1 MMHRSDA
8 LITCTTVLIV
18 RALSRVFVT
27 LFLQLF
33 LWGTAVSAQ
42 DSLFIPALSDG
53 LKLQAELPNWIKG
66 ALLEARA
73 VHGQVHMGIDTTA
86 IAMKIAGLENDLDL
100 QLTQN
105 DPSTIGRNLRVIRD
119 QRTELDRL
127 WKHLNLAVA
136 PLDLELSAYSEYR
149 TRMLQVLSDPH
160 LAVVDSDS
168 ALSDLFQAEAAM
180 VRSVA
185 GNTLERCE
193 ANMEAMLAIQERA
206 IQLGVRLTAE
216 RDRLSEVIVA
226 EEGSVLSRRYPPIW
240 RVSTASMPATREVLV
255 RSWKAFLTTMEAF
268 GAHFWKQLILLRL
281 VVLILA
287 LLPLWYMRRHIRD
300 KEATPYS
307 AQMHF
312 LVKYPA
318 QVGAI
323 FILVLTPLLFTH
335 IPRIAVELFFI
346 GMLTTLATIF
356 VKENAFVRRPLFYA
370 VLVYY
375 VLLKFSNVLLDVT
388 LLKRVWLVLSIALI
402 PLGHGFLKR
411 LLRSGFKHPN
421 RARLLMNVLA
431 LQLVIG
437 WVAHLLG
444 WYRLG
449 NNLITEA
456 LDAFFLAISLHIVV
470 SGLYEYL
477 LIFGD
482 RRHRQGLPV
491 PLNLFKA
498 KPRIIRLLDVLALLF
513 WGYAYVNGL
522 DIGELVGERL
532 SDGLGATRTIMGFA
546 FTWWT
551 ILSFVTAIALA
562 IFISE
567 LLKDLFEEDTVGIA
581 GHRRGGGLLL
591 LLRLFVL
598 FGGFMMALAVS
609 GIPMDRLAIVLGAFS
624 VGIGFGLQN
633 LTNNLVSG
641 IMLAMEKPI
650 RTGDEVAVK
659 DGSGTVMDI
668 GIRSTKLQNTS
679 GSVLIVPNGMLIS
692 EMVRNRTL
700 TDRTGEVVVKLQVP
714 LVKDMARVLDTVQRT
729 ADKYAESG
737 MRPPVAQLVEL
748 DRLYARMEVH
758 LWVHD
763 VRHAAAKQSQVL
775 RDVISA
781 LEGIGLDWN
790 AGRAYGP
797 DEA

>member
-1 MMHRSDA
+1 MMHEFTPP
-8 LITCTTVLIV
+8 ITCATMLTKRAFPRVLVILMLVAFPWSVVV
-18 RALSRVFVT
+18 R
-27 LFLQLF
+27 
-33 LWGTAVSAQ
+33 AQ
-42 DSLFIPALSDG
+42 DSLVLAPVTGD
-53 LKLQAELPNWIKG
+53 LKLEAELPNWIRG

-136 PLDLELSAYSEYR
+136 PLDLELSAYSGYR
-149 TRMLQVLSDPH
+149 TQMLQVLADPH

-168 ALSDLFQAEAAM
+168 ALSDLFRAEASM

-226 EEGSVLSRRYPPIW
+226 EEGSLLTRRYPPLW
-240 RVSTASMPATREVLV
+240 DLSSDPMPATGEVLV

-287 LLPLWYMRRHIRD
+287 FLPLWYMRRHIRD

-375 VLLKFSNVLLDVT
+375 VVLKFSNVLLDVT

-402 PLGHGFLKR
+402 PLGHGFLKQ

-449 NNLITEA
+449 
-456 LDAFFLAISLHIVV
+456 FFLAISLHIVV

-513 WGYAYVNGL
+513 WVYGYVNGL

-532 SDGLGATRTIMGFA
+532 SDGLAATRTIMGFS

-551 ILSFVTAIALA
+551 ILSFVAAIALA

-598 FGGFMMALAVS
+598 FGGFMVALAVS

-714 LVKDMARVLDTVQRT
+714 LVKDMARVLDTVQAT
-729 ADKYAESG
+729 ADRFAESG
-737 MRPPVAQLVEL
+737 MRAPTALVVEL
-748 DRLYARMEVH
+748 DRRHARLEVH

-763 VRHAAAKQSQVL
+763 VRHAPAKQSQVL
-775 RDVISA
+775 REIIIA

-790 AGRAYGP
+790 AGVPDGP
-797 DEA
+797 DED